1 MGGFCIN
8 YIKIIN
14 KLNTF
19 GESENKVL
27 FCEQNNKTKNYGK
40 E

>member
-19 GESENKVL
+19 GEYENKVF
-27 FCEQNNKTKNYGK
+27 FCEQYNKKQNNEK